1 MSRRLPP
8 LNALK
13 AFEAAARH
21 LSFTKAAEELHVTQ
35 AAISHQVKALEDFLG
50 MPLFRRLNRALLLT
64 DEGQILFP
72 GAGEAFDLI
81 AQTTDRLHRYDHS
94 GLLTVGT
101 MDSLAAT
108 WLVPKLGRFRKLHPD
123 IDVRITTAD
132 HIVDYIRDGIDMGL
146 RYGQGSW
153 PGMMVDHLMTEE
165 VFPVCSPSLLED
177 GPPLTTPDDLRH
189 YTLLHDD
196 MRIDWRM
203 WLLAAGATQVDP
215 DRGPGFQ
222 HSNLVYQTAVA
233 GGGVALARSVLVS
246 HELADGRLIKP
257 FDVALPANFAYYVV
271 TPKPNVD
278 KPKVKAFREWVLE
291 EAREDRENSPQATRP
306 DVLRDFE
313 TGPTPRGWPDQPKP

>member
-1 MSRRLPP
+1 MFRRLPP

-81 AQTTDRLHRYDHS
+81 AQTTNRLHRYDHS

-132 HIVDYIRDGIDMGL
+132 HIVEYVRDGIDMGL

-165 VFPVCSPSLLED
+165 VFPVCSPSLLD
-177 GPPLTTPDDLRH
+177 SGPPLNTPDDLRH

-233 GGGVALARSVLVS
+233 GGGVALARSVLVG

-271 TPKPNVD
+271 TPKPNID

-291 EAREDRENSPQATRP
+291 EAREDRENSPQATQP
-306 DVLRDFE
+306 DVLKNFDI
-313 TGPTPRGWPDQPKP
+313 GPTPRGWPDQPKP

>member
-8 LNALK
+8 LNSLK

-35 AAISHQVKALEDFLG
+35 AAISHQIKALENFLG
-50 MPLFRRLNRALLLT
+50 MKLFRRLNRALLLT

-72 GAGEAFDLI
+72 GIGEAFDLI
-81 AQTTDRLHRYDHS
+81 AQTADRLHRYDHS

-108 WLVPKLGRFRKLHPD
+108 WLVPRLGRFRKLHPD

-132 HIVDYIRDGIDMGL
+132 YIVDYMRDGIDMGL
-146 RYGQGSW
+146 RYGRGNW
-153 PGMMVDHLMTEE
+153 PGMDVDLLMAEE
-165 VFPVCSPSLLED
+165 VFPVCSPALLEG
-177 GPPLTTPDDLRH
+177 GPPLRTPNDLRH

-203 WLLAAGATQVDP
+203 WLLAAGATDVDP
-215 DRGPGFQ
+215 ERGPGFQ
-222 HSNLVYQTAVA
+222 HSYLVYQTAVS
-233 GGGVALARSVLVS
+233 GGGVALARSVMVA

-257 FDVALPANFAYYVV
+257 FDISLPANYAYYVV
-271 TPKPNVD
+271 TPKANAA
-278 KPKVKAFREWVLE
+278 KPKVRIFRDWVLD
-291 EAREDRENSPQATRP
+291 EACAEREKGTLEPDSELQTNNNSGTAR
-306 DVLRDFE
+306 
-313 TGPTPRGWPDQPKP
+313 RGWPIQDPG